1 MDDDSIVGTALSRG
15 SALAPLF
22 RGRFCDVVLGGRPAR
37 VFEEDAVLYE
47 MAARERTFFFLR
59 TGIVKIGTITAA
71 GREIIY
77 DLRKDR
83 DVVGELCAIEPVRR
97 DRAVAV
103 ERTCAIAVPFEEV
116 MEALAQHPALLR
128 DFVAMFCHAL
138 ADAHEQVNRLA
149 ADDVMPRLVGVLKTL
164 AVKLGRPAGQHV
176 EIGAYLTQEEVA
188 QMVKARRERV
198 STALNALRRRGIAQY
213 STRGR
218 LILDMR
224 ALDDYV
230 ACLT

>member
-1 MDDDSIVGTALSRG
+1 MDDDSNVGTALSRG

-22 RGRFCDVVLGGRPAR
+22 CGRFCDVVLGGRPAR
-37 VFEEDAVLYE
+37 VFEEDE
-47 MAARERTFFFLR
+47 AR
-59 TGIVKIGTITAA
+59 
-71 GREIIY
+71 
-77 DLRKDR
+77 
-83 DVVGELCAIEPVRR
+83 
-97 DRAVAV
+97 
-103 ERTCAIAVPFEEV
+103 
-116 MEALAQHPALLR
+116 
-128 DFVAMFCHAL
+128 
-138 ADAHEQVNRLA
+138 
-149 ADDVMPRLVGVLKTL
+149 
-164 AVKLGRPAGQHV
+164 HV

-188 QMVKARRERV
+188 QMVMARRERV